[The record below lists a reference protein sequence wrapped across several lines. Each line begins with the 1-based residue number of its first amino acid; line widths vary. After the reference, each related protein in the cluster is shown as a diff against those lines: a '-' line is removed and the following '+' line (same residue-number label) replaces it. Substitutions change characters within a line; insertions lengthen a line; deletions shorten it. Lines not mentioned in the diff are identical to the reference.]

1 MFVKSFFTVCMLLG
15 SAMLHAQQQPSII
28 PQPVEIKM
36 QEGVFVIDQSTAI
49 RYTAAQTVLKPAVD
63 FFAAVIKSVS
73 GSTLPVN
80 KPAKKTIELILEKNA
95 GIPDEGYRLQVS
107 ATGAVIRAT
116 SYGGIF
122 YGMQS
127 LLQTLPQTRSN
138 AALQVPCM
146 DITDYPQFKW
156 RGMHLD
162 VSRHFFAAE
171 VVKEYI
177 NLMASYKMNTFH
189 WHLVDDQG
197 WRIEIKKYPNLTA
210 TGAWRVDQTDKVW
223 GSRPQAQAGEAAT
236 YGGYYT
242 QEQLKEIVAYAK
254 ARNITIVPEIEMP
267 GHVASAIASY
277 PQLSCTQLPQLPL
290 TGGNYTNVSS
300 NYCAG
305 NEQVFTFI
313 QDVLTEVM
321 AIFPSPYIHIG
332 GDEVDKGPWKL
343 CARCQDRIK
352 KEGLKNEDE
361 LQSYFI
367 KRIEKFI
374 VSKKR
379 KLIGWDEIL
388 EGGLAPEAAVM
399 SWRGESGGIEAA
411 KMNHYVVMTPGT
423 PCYFDHY
430 QAGPEGEPLA
440 IGGFNTVKK
449 VYEYQPIPKE
459 LNAAEAKYVLGAQG
473 NVWTEFIS
481 TTEHLEY
488 MVLPRMLALSESLW
502 SPAANNNWEDFYTRL
517 QYHFRGFEQKGLHYS
532 PGNFTVS
539 LKPVSNSGKLQVELS
554 SEMPA
559 AAIYYTTDG
568 TVPTLSVNKYM
579 QPIAIETSQTIKAVS
594 VLNGKIMNLVPAEQ
608 SFSMHKAIGSNVQY
622 TIAPSKYYPADGIN
636 SLTDG
641 VRGNFSTGKYW
652 HGFSKD
658 NLIATVDLGI
668 EKNISQIALGCL
680 QSYRSWI
687 FLPQSV
693 QFEISTDGKNFI
705 SAGTVVNDIA
715 TTVTAPTI
723 KNFMVKFAAVNARYV
738 RVTAI
743 TLDACPKGHPGEG
756 KPAWTFADE
765 IVVE

>member
-1 MFVKSFFTVCMLLG
+1 MSVKSFFIAGLLL
-15 SAMLHAQQQPSII
+15 SSVLLHAQQQSSII
-28 PQPVEIKM
+28 PQPVELKM
-36 QEGVFVIDQSTAI
+36 KEGIFVIDGTTAI
-49 RYTAAQTVLKPAVD
+49 RSASAQAALKPAVD
-63 FFAAVIKSVS
+63 FLAAAIKSIS
-73 GSTLPVN
+73 GTAMPVN
-80 KPAKKTIELILEKNA
+80 TPAKKTIELILEKNA
-95 GIPDEGYRLQVS
+95 TTPDEGYQLQVS
-107 ATGAVIRAT
+107 TNAIVIKAG

-122 YGMQS
+122 YGIQS
-127 LLQTLPQTRSN
+127 LLQTLPQVRTN
-138 AALQVPCM
+138 ATLQVPCM
-146 DITDYPQFKW
+146 DIKDYPRFKW

-162 VSRHFFAAE
+162 VSRHFFAAD
-171 VVKEYI
+171 VIKEYI
-177 NLMASYKMNTFH
+177 NLMAAYKMNTFH

-197 WRIEIKKYPNLTA
+197 WRIQIKKYPNLTA

-242 QEQLKEIVAYAK
+242 QEQLKDIVAYAK

-290 TGGNYTNVSS
+290 TGGNYTNISS

-305 NEQVFTFI
+305 NEQVFSFI
-313 QDVLTEVM
+313 QDVLAEVM
-321 AIFPSPYIHIG
+321 AIFPSTYIHIG

-343 CARCQDRIK
+343 CSRCQDRIK

-388 EGGLAPEAAVM
+388 EGGLAPEATVM

-411 KMNHYVVMTPGT
+411 KMNHNVVMTPGT

-449 VYEYQPIPKE
+449 VYDYEPIPKE
-459 LNAAEAKYVLGAQG
+459 LNAAEAKYVMGAQG

-488 MVLPRMLALSESLW
+488 MVLPRMLALSETVW
-502 SPAANNNWEDFYTRL
+502 SPAANKNWDAFYKRL
-517 QYHFRGFEQKGLHYS
+517 QYHFRGFEQKGLHFS
-532 PGNFTVS
+532 PGNFTVNI
-539 LKPVSNSGKLQVELS
+539 KPVSDNGTLKVNLS
-554 SEMPA
+554 SEIPTV
-559 AAIYYTTDG
+559 AIYYTTDG
-568 TVPTLSVNKYM
+568 TVPTIASNKYV
-579 QPIAIETSQTIKAVS
+579 QPIAVTSSQTIRAVAAQ
-594 VLNGKIMNLVPAEQ
+594 NGKLMNLVPAEQ

-622 TIAPSKYYPADGIN
+622 AISPSKYYPADGIN

-641 VRGNFSTGKYW
+641 VRGSFATGKYW

-658 NLIATVDLGI
+658 NLIATVDLGS

-687 FLPQSV
+687 FLPKSV
-693 QFEISTDGKNFI
+693 QFEISTDGKNFTT
-705 SAGTVVNDIA
+705 AGAVINDIDA
-715 TTVTAPTI
+715 TVTAPTI
-723 KNFMVKFAAVNARYV
+723 KNFTVKFAAVAARYV
-738 RVTAI
+738 RLTAI
-743 TLDACPKGHPGEG
+743 TLEACPKGHPGEG

>member
-1 MFVKSFFTVCMLLG
+1 MSVKSFFALLLMLCPAL
-15 SAMLHAQQQPSII
+15 MQAQQQPSII
-28 PQPVEIKM
+28 PQPVQLKM
-36 QEGVFVIDQSTAI
+36 NAGVFVIDHTTSIRFNAGQSALQP
-49 RYTAAQTVLKPAVD
+49 AAD
-63 FFAAVIKSVS
+63 FFAAAVKTIS
-73 GSTLPVN
+73 GTTLPVN
-80 KPAKKTIELILEKNA
+80 KAAKKTIELILEKNA
-95 GIPDEGYRLQVS
+95 SIPDEGYQLQVS
-107 ATGAVIRAT
+107 PTAAVIRAG

-127 LLQTLPQTRSN
+127 LLQTLPQTRTN

-146 DITDYPQFKW
+146 QISDYPRFKW

-162 VSRHFFAAE
+162 VSRHFFSAA

-177 NLMASYKMNTFH
+177 DLMASYKMNTFH

-277 PQLSCTQLPQLPL
+277 PQLSCTQQPQLPL
-290 TGGNYTNVSS
+290 TGGNYTNMSS

-305 NEQVFTFI
+305 NEQVFAFI
-313 QDVLTEVM
+313 QDVLNEVM
-321 AIFPSPYIHIG
+321 TIFPSTYIHIG

-343 CARCQDRIK
+343 CSRCQDRIK
-352 KEGLKNEDE
+352 KEGLKNEEE

-388 EGGLAPEAAVM
+388 EGGLAPEATVM

-411 KMNHYVVMTPGT
+411 KMNHNVVMTPGT

-449 VYEYQPIPKE
+449 VYDYEPVPKE
-459 LNAAEAKYVLGAQG
+459 LNEAEAKYVMGAQG

-488 MVLPRMLALSESLW
+488 MVLPRMLALAETVW
-502 SPAANNNWEDFYTRL
+502 SPAANKNWDSFYQRL
-517 QYHFRGFEQKGLHYS
+517 QYHFRGFDQKGLHYS

-539 LKPVSNSGKLQVELS
+539 IKPVSDNGKLKVNLYSEL
-554 SEMPA
+554 PA
-559 AAIYYTTDG
+559 VAIYYTTDG
-568 TVPTLSVNKYM
+568 TVPTLSANKYI
-579 QPIAIETSQTIKAVS
+579 QPIAVETSQTIKAVS
-594 VLNGKIMNLVPAEQ
+594 ALNGKIMNLVPAEQ

-622 TIAPSKYYPADGIN
+622 AIAPSKYYPADGVN

-641 VRGNFSTGKYW
+641 VRGTFNTGKYW

-658 NLIATVDLGI
+658 NLIATVDLGT

-687 FLPQSV
+687 FLPKSV
-693 QFEISTDGKNFI
+693 QFEISTDGKNFTT
-705 SAGTVVNDIA
+705 AGTVINDIA

-723 KNFMVKFAAVNARYV
+723 KNFAIKFAAVNARYV

-756 KPAWTFADE
+756 KSAWTFADE